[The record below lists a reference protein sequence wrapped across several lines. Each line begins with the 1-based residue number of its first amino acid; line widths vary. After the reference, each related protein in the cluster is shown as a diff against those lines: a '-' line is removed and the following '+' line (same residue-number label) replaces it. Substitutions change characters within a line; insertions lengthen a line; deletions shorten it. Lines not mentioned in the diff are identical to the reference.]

1 MGAQVEVA
9 SRFQKLEDRSTS
21 IENRIKETQNR
32 HATQYSQLVTKHK
45 DLHTTVEEVRLQH
58 RGDQLAKVELLHA
71 QSLGRMNAASGRTS
85 EEVQSSGVRE
95 RSESPGAAGRL
106 SPRSDRRNRPVEPMA
121 VSHSQR
127 SQTPTVR
134 SVAGSLHAPAGPGAT
149 LVSSS
154 SQSSLNVTG
163 YAPGQAACYRP
174 VLQQRT
180 PAAGFVAYQ
189 TVGGVV
195 RR

>member
-32 HATQYSQLVTKHK
+32 HATQYSQLVSKHK

-71 QSLGRMNAASGRTS
+71 QSLGRMDSAPGRTI
-85 EEVQSSGVRE
+85 EEVRSPGVPL
-95 RSESPGAAGRL
+95 RSESPGAAGVR
-106 SPRSDRRNRPVEPMA
+106 SPRNRPVEPMA
-121 VSHSQR
+121 VSHSH
-127 SQTPTVR
+127 SQTPTTR
-134 SVAGSLHAPAGPGAT
+134 SVAGSLHAPAGAGAT

>member
-1 MGAQVEVA
+1 MG
-9 SRFQKLEDRSTS
+9 
-21 IENRIKETQNR
+21 N
-32 HATQYSQLVTKHK
+32 
-45 DLHTTVEEVRLQH
+45 EEVR
-58 RGDQLAKVELLHA
+58 
-71 QSLGRMNAASGRTS
+71 SP
-85 EEVQSSGVRE
+85 GVPG
-95 RSESPGAAGRL
+95 RSESPGAAGIR

-121 VSHSQR
+121 VSHSQ
-127 SQTPTVR
+127 SQTPTTR
-134 SVAGSLHAPAGPGAT
+134 SVAGSLHAPAGAGAT

-174 VLQQRT
+174 VLQQRA
-180 PAAGFVAYQ
+180 PAAGMVAYQ